1 MLQKIYITLY
11 SKMTGEKILKIK
23 IKNSFYFIK

>member
-11 SKMTGEKILKIK
+11 SKVTGEKMLKIK
-23 IKNSFYFIK
+23 I